1 MLVVKYPLDRP
12 ESIVVPAWC
21 AIAHGSTGGSY
32 SARRSLSGPFQQQ
45 RPRSMGPCFRRDD
58 IEYYGVP
65 IPISFSAASMRAGG
79 AILIAIAL
87 PVSSRL
93 FKLDRI
99 ADQP

>member
-1 MLVVKYPLDRP
+1 
-12 ESIVVPAWC
+12 
-21 AIAHGSTGGSY
+21 
-32 SARRSLSGPFQQQ
+32 
-45 RPRSMGPCFRRDD
+45 MGPCFRRDD